1 MLGQTI
7 SHYRWTQVRG
17 VSAEYRWITGD
28 LAGGRRR
35 VVAIAGREVGAGEA
49 ERDPVTA
56 GALSD
61 GRGRD
66 EARHRR
72 WAQSHF
78 GGFSAGR
85 KTVCLHRDRAWARR
99 AAVWESLE
107 EGKAHAFSPE
117 GVGPGIVLSGDGQF
131 VADFGPDRKAYLSP
145 VAGGEAKPVPGLQ
158 PEEVPTGWSS
168 DGRALFVLAR
178 GEVPAQVYRVELTTG
193 QRTFWKSVEPADAA
207 GIDTIGRV
215 MMSADNK
222 AYVYSYVRTLSDLY
236 LVEGLK

>member
-1 MLGQTI
+1 M
-7 SHYRWTQVRG
+7 
-17 VSAEYRWITGD
+17 
-28 LAGGRRR
+28 
-35 VVAIAGREVGAGEA
+35 
-49 ERDPVTA
+49 
-56 GALSD
+56 
-61 GRGRD
+61 
-66 EARHRR
+66 
-72 WAQSHF
+72 
-78 GGFSAGR
+78 
-85 KTVCLHRDRAWARR
+85 
-99 AAVWESLE
+99 
-107 EGKAHAFSPE
+107 
-117 GVGPGIVLSGDGQF
+117 GPGIVLSGDGQF
-131 VADFGPDRKAYLSP
+131 VADVGPDRKAYLSP